1 MPREAL
7 GRCLLCRGAKAL
19 CGSKLCPF
27 LSYWRAFRDIRLPKA
42 EVLEAPSPP
51 SIFVGR
57 TGYPRVRVAPA
68 VVAEDGQADLY
79 DYPERWLN
87 LSLDEILRMRI
98 SLVRG
103 CLKVDVDKP
112 YMLEEAKLIAAS
124 SKPVD
129 LEFRFSKPP
138 KLSLSLD
145 LHAPPLG
152 PVGYVEKLR
161 LLDNPKIPKPVEKV
175 IEEPEVKAVDAVWS
189 LYSNNVPVSQIQRL
203 FSVGAFGSPNN
214 RRIVPTRWSITAVDD
229 IISKRLLK
237 MVKRLPIFDCYL
249 FFERKFMK
257 NTFIAIIAPE
267 AWSYEWIEAWFPYT
281 TWNPDSE
288 VEVEGDWEDY
298 FGRTSYA
305 SLGGC
310 YYAARL
316 ATAEFMLRER
326 RQGTAILIRE
336 IYEGFFLPIGVWFVR
351 ENLREMFRSKPEKY
365 DSLKEVLE
373 RLSKATRLP
382 LSTWLST
389 STLLRILRS
398 QSRLEVPAL

>member
-1 MPREAL
+1 MS
-7 GRCLLCRGAKAL
+7 RCLLCRGARAL
-19 CGSKLCPF
+19 CGSELCPF
-27 LSYWRAFRDIRLPKA
+27 LSYWRAFRGIRLPRV

-57 TGYPRVRVAPA
+57 AGYPRVRVAPA

-79 DYPERWLN
+79 DYPERWLS

-103 CLKVDVDKP
+103 CLRVDVSKP

-152 PVGYVEKLR
+152 PIGYVEKLR
-161 LLDNPKIPKPVEKV
+161 LLDDPKIPKPVEKV

-229 IISKRLLK
+229 IVSKRLLK
-237 MVKRLPIFDCYL
+237 TVKKLPVFDHYL

-267 AWSYEWIEAWFPYT
+267 AWSYEWIEAWFPHT

-326 RQGTAILIRE
+326 RQGAAILIRE

-365 DSLKEVLE
+365 DSLKEVFE
-373 RLSKATRLP
+373 RLSRATRLP
-382 LSTWLST
+382 IYTWLST

>member
-7 GRCLLCRGAKAL
+7 SRCLLCRGARAL

-27 LSYWRAFRDIRLPKA
+27 LSYWRAFRDIRLPRG

-57 TGYPRVRVAPA
+57 VGYPRVRVAPA

-79 DYPERWLN
+79 DYPERWLS

-103 CLKVDVDKP
+103 CLKVDVNKP

-152 PVGYVEKLR
+152 PIGYVEKLR

-175 IEEPEVKAVDAVWS
+175 IEEPEVKAVDAIWS

-237 MVKRLPIFDCYL
+237 TVKKLPIFDHYL

-267 AWSYEWIEAWFPYT
+267 AWSYEWIEAWFPHT

-365 DSLKEVLE
+365 DNLKEVFE
-373 RLSKATRLP
+373 RLPKAMRLP